1 MACREGYRRLGDTG
15 TNLEDVLVV
24 DLLIAA
30 SALLHLTHLPLDS
43 GGGRHYHSSLSCT
56 LRGGQD
62 SLRLYTSRPLSE
74 VRDNCQGCCYL
85 LQKTKISKYDI
96 LGLY

>member
-24 DLLIAA
+24 DLLIAT

-43 GGGRHYHSSLSCT
+43 GGGRHYHVWW
-56 LRGGQD
+56 RGE
-62 SLRLYTSRPLSE
+62 TE
-74 VRDNCQGCCYL
+74 DNCGHVCILPRIEMRLTGARQGKGRLSQPVVARDY
-85 LQKTKISKYDI
+85 I
-96 LGLY
+96 LTG